1 MVVVIYEGRT
11 WREGRFWVVEVDG
24 VGVTQARRLSQVEE
38 MARDLV
44 AIMVQVPADSVRVE
58 IDVELGDTVKSE
70 VEEAKR
76 LRCEALR
83 LQEAATQ
90 ASREAA
96 TRLRETGLSIND
108 VGTLLGISHQRV
120 HQLLTGR

>member
-1 MVVVIYEGRT
+1 MTYEGRT
-11 WREGRFWVVEVDG
+11 WREGRFWAVEVRG

-44 AIMVQVPADSVRVE
+44 AIMVRVPADTIHVE
-58 IDVELGDTVKSE
+58 IRIELNEGVKAE

-76 LRCEALR
+76 LRTEAAR
-83 LQEAATQ
+83 LQEAATH
-90 ASREAA
+90 ASRAA
-96 TRLRETGLSIND
+96 AAHLRETGLSIND
-108 VGTLLGISHQRV
+108 VGTLLGISYQRV

>member
-1 MVVVIYEGRT
+1 MTHTGRT
-11 WREGRFWVVEVDG
+11 WREGRFWVVEVEG
-24 VGVTQARRLSQVEE
+24 VGVTQAKRLSQVDE

-44 AIMVQVPADSVRVE
+44 AIMLRVPVDEVGVE
-58 IDVELGDTVKSE
+58 IRIDLDEPVGAE

-76 LRCEALR
+76 LRSEALR
-83 LQEAATQ
+83 LQEAATK
-90 ASREAA
+90 ASRAA
-96 TRLRETGLSIND
+96 AAHLREAGLSTND

>member
-1 MVVVIYEGRT
+1 MTYGGRA
-11 WREGRFWVVEVDG
+11 WREGRFWVIEVGG

-38 MARDLV
+38 MARDLIT
-44 AIMVQVPADSVRVE
+44 IMQQVPVEEVQVE
-58 IDVELGDTVKSE
+58 IKVELSANVEAE

-76 LRCEALR
+76 LRTEATR
-83 LQEAATQ
+83 LQETATQ
-90 ASREAA
+90 ATRAA
-96 TRLRETGLSIND
+96 AAHLRETGLSIND

>member
-1 MVVVIYEGRT
+1 MTYEGRT
-11 WREGRFWVVEVDG
+11 WREGKFWVVEVRG

-44 AIMVQVPADSVRVE
+44 TIMVRVPADHVHVDIKIELSA
-58 IDVELGDTVKSE
+58 DVGAE

-76 LRCEALR
+76 LRTEAAR
-83 LQEAATQ
+83 LQETATQ
-90 ASREAA
+90 ASRAA
-96 TRLRETGLSIND
+96 AAHLREAGLSIND